1 MKNTPPMCSE
11 CKHYHL
17 PKKGEPLCARKGVIH
32 RKDHS
37 TGITNPV
44 FAFCQA
50 AYDERNPILI
60 LPWGCGPRGRHFT
73 PIEVT
78 VHE

>member
-1 MKNTPPMCSE
+1 MKITPPICSE
-11 CKHYHL
+11 CEHYHR
-17 PKKGEPLCARKGVIH
+17 PEKGDPLCARKGVRY

-37 TGITNPV
+37 TGITQTV
-44 FAFCQA
+44 FIFCQTA
-50 AYDERNPILI
+50 CNERNNRWF
-60 LPWGCGPRGRHFT
+60 PWVCGPSGRHFT

>member
-1 MKNTPPMCSE
+1 MKSTPPICSE
-11 CKHYHL
+11 CKHYHS
-17 PKKGEPLCARKGVIH
+17 PKKGEPLCARKGVVH

-37 TGITNPV
+37 TGITQPV
-44 FAFCQA
+44 FIFCQA
-50 AYDERNPILI
+50 TYYERNNRWN
-60 LPWGCGPRGRHFT
+60 PWGCGPSGRHFT